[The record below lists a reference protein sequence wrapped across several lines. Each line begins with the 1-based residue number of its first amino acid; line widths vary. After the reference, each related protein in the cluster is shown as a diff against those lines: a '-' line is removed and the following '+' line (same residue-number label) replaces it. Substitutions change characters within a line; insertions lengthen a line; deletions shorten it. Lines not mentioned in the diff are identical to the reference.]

1 MPDDANGSTEML
13 IGRAAELAA
22 LDRTIRSVTQ
32 GSSAVLL
39 MTGDAGIGKTL
50 LLHRLEELAELLTVV
65 RLVGVETE
73 AQLPFAAVQRLVSLC
88 PVGDDLLPPPPRE
101 ALRVAIG
108 LQALP
113 SPTGQPPDRFLVGL
127 AVQSLLAAAAQDAPI
142 LVIVDDLQWL
152 DQESTDA
159 LAFAARR
166 LRTERVGLVLGRR
179 TDQPVPA
186 FDGFTELVVHGLQRE
201 DALTLLRTVVTRR
214 LDARIADQIVT
225 ATAGNPL
232 AIIDLAQE
240 LSTHQL
246 VGLTLVPEP
255 LPVGSH
261 LEAHYLRRTRELP
274 DDVQNWLLLAAAE
287 PTGDPAAVAGAA
299 AVLGIGSTA
308 ADVAEAGNLV
318 RVDRRIEFRHPLVR
332 SAIYSGA
339 TSGQRRRAHNALA
352 AVIRRERDID
362 RHAWHRAAGC
372 VGHDEDVAAMLESS
386 AERAGERGGYSARAT
401 FLARAVELSA
411 DGDGHT
417 RRSLLAAEAALTAGR
432 PGPALALLDDLDGV
446 ELTGSDRGRALMI
459 RASAQAFTGTAGAMA
474 GVPAIYAEAAA
485 AFQHTA
491 PALAR
496 DALLTAFERSLAAE
510 WLMSGTTLR
519 ELADVALRLAS
530 AERGSLADLLLI
542 ALGRL
547 VTTPFRDA
555 APDLRSAVEA
565 LCSPDTGDADLL
577 RYGWLSV
584 ALTTALWDEDAKWHI
599 LSRSMDIARRTGN
612 LHSLDA
618 LLYISSVAAT
628 ELGQLAAAG
637 DLLAEL
643 RRVRDALG
651 MSQAQ
656 QEMFRN
662 IEYLAWRATEP
673 DLPGCIESSAQAAL
687 YLGLGGAETLARNAT
702 MITGI
707 CAGDYDTAYRIAR
720 RNHDLDFMQI
730 SIRAL
735 PDLIETSARSG
746 RPDEARAAFD
756 ELREISVASGTPRVL
771 GLLERS
777 AAVLAEDGD
786 PEPAYSAAIAH
797 LTGTRALSDLAR
809 THLLYGEWL
818 RRRKRRRDARA
829 QLGCA
834 LALFEEMGATA
845 FAARARREL
854 AATGPGQGHPQASS
868 GASGDSSLTAQER
881 AVAGLAATGATNAEI
896 ATALVISPHT
906 VDYHLRKIYRKL
918 GISSR
923 RELVRRVPT

>member
-1 MPDDANGSTEML
+1 L
-13 IGRAAELAA
+13 VGRGAEVAV
-22 LDRTIRSVTQ
+22 LDRIVTSVAD
-32 GSSAVLL
+32 GSSVVKVL
-39 MTGDAGIGKTL
+39 TGDAGIGKTVL
-50 LLHRLEELAELLTVV
+50 LQALARRAAHLTVIW
-65 RLVGVETE
+65 LVGVETE
-73 AQLPFAAVQRLVSLC
+73 AQLPFAAVQRLATLC
-88 PVGDDLLPPPPRE
+88 PVGDDLLPPPQRE
-101 ALRVAIG
+101 ALRMAIG
-108 LQALP
+108 LEAVP
-113 SPTGQPPDRFLVGL
+113 SATRQPPDRFLVGL
-127 AVQSLLAAAAQDAPI
+127 AVQSLLAAAAAGAPI

-152 DQESTDA
+152 DQESSDA

-166 LRTERVGLVLGRR
+166 LRTERVGVVVGRR
-179 TDQPVPA
+179 ADQQVPA
-186 FDGFTELVVHGLQRE
+186 FDGFPELPVLGLQRA
-201 DALTLLRTVVTRR
+201 DALTLLRSVVTRR
-214 LDARIADQIVT
+214 LDARIADRIVT

-246 VGLTLVPEP
+246 VGLTMVPEP

-274 DDVQNWLLLAAAE
+274 EDVQNWLLLAAAE

-299 AVLGIGSTA
+299 AVLGINSAA
-308 ADVAEAGNLV
+308 ADLAESGDLV
-318 RVDRRIEFRHPLVR
+318 RVQRRIEFRHPLVR

-372 VGHDEDVAAMLESS
+372 IGDDEDVAAMLEDS

-401 FLARAVELSA
+401 FLARAVELSPE
-411 DGDGHT
+411 GET
-417 RRSLLAAEAALTAGR
+417 RIRRSLLAAEAALMAGR
-432 PGPALALLDDLDGV
+432 AEPALSLLDALEPEVLQDA
-446 ELTGSDRGRALMI
+446 DRGRYLMI
-459 RASAQAFTGTAGAMA
+459 RASAQAFSGAAGAMA
-474 GVPAIYAEAAA
+474 TVPAIYLEAAA
-485 AFQHTA
+485 AFEHIA
-491 PALAR
+491 PELAR

-510 WLMSGTTLR
+510 WLMTGTTLH

-530 AERGSLADLLLI
+530 AERGALADLVLI
-542 ALGRL
+542 ALAGL
-547 VTTPFRDA
+547 VKQPFRDA
-555 APDLRSAVEA
+555 APDLRSAVDA
-565 LCSPDTGDADLL
+565 LCSPDTGDADIL

-599 LSRSMDIARRTGN
+599 LSRSLDIARRTGN

-618 LLYISSVAAT
+618 LLYICSVAAT

-651 MSQAQ
+651 MSPAQ

-662 IEYLAWRATEP
+662 IEYLAWCATDP
-673 DLPGCIESSAQAAL
+673 DLPGSIESSAQAAL

-702 MITGI
+702 MITRI
-707 CAGDYDTAYRIAR
+707 CAGDYDAAYRIAR
-720 RNHDLDFMQI
+720 RNHDLAFMQI

-746 RPDEARAAFD
+746 RPEEARAALD
-756 ELREISVASGTPRVL
+756 ELREIAVASGTPRAL
-771 GLLERS
+771 GVLERS
-777 AAVLAEDGD
+777 AAVLAEGED
-786 PEPAYSAAIAH
+786 PEPAYAAAIAH

-834 LALFEEMGATA
+834 LELFQEMGATA
-845 FAARARREL
+845 FAARAAREL
-854 AATGPGQGHPQASS
+854 AATGPGQTHPQSTDDV
-868 GASGDSSLTAQER
+868 GASVLTAQEG
-881 AVAGLAATGATNAEI
+881 AVAELAAAGATNAEI
-896 ATALVISPHT
+896 AAALLISPHT
-906 VDYHLRKIYRKL
+906 VDYHLRKVYRKL
-918 GISSR
+918 GVSSR
-923 RELVRRVPT
+923 RELGRKVSH